1 MGVEACRTAKHS
13 GLLLAV
19 LRRLLRGAEIGAGK
33 HNRLHARCLCALDHL
48 IKVGIERVM
57 RKIGADKF
65 FCVSVCISK
74 IIPTALQVLVL
85 LFSKKH
91 LTVLLHA

>member
-57 RKIGADKF
+57 RKIGADIDEGGKGVGH
-65 FCVSVCISK
+65 CVRSIKVMAWTRLWPNCASSV
-74 IIPTALQVLVL
+74 A
-85 LFSKKH
+85 
-91 LTVLLHA
+91 

>member
-19 LRRLLRGAEIGAGK
+19 LRCLLRGAEIGAGK

-57 RKIGADKF
+57 RKIGADIDEGGKG
-65 FCVSVCISK
+65 VGHSVCSIKVMAWTRLWPNCMASV
-74 IIPTALQVLVL
+74 A
-85 LFSKKH
+85 
-91 LTVLLHA
+91 

>member
-19 LRRLLRGAEIGAGK
+19 LRCLLRGAEIGAGK

-57 RKIGADKF
+57 RKIGADIDEGGKGVVH
-65 FCVSVCISK
+65 CVRSINVMAWTRPWPNCEASV
-74 IIPTALQVLVL
+74 A
-85 LFSKKH
+85 
-91 LTVLLHA
+91 